1 MNQNIALPN
10 LGFGLRLRADYLH
23 RMIIDQPE
31 LDWFEIITENFLGV
45 GEETLEQLEL
55 IRSNYPIV
63 MHGIS
68 LAIGSPWPLDTSYL
82 DQVKTLA
89 DRINPAWISDHL
101 CWKGADDVQGQLLP
115 LPYSEDTLDHV
126 VSRIHL
132 VQDFLGRQ
140 ILLENVPIEQKS
152 SQEMPEV
159 EFIREVADRSDS
171 LILIDIGN
179 LLTSSVNQGFSAIDY
194 INQIPAGRIQ
204 QVHLPDITFTAD
216 SEKEN
221 DNIPSIIG
229 PIWQLY
235 TEILDKCGPV
245 TTMIEPED
253 TIPTLDGILRDIRKV
268 RKAARHHMRKD

>member
-23 RMIIDQPE
+23 SIINDKPE
-31 LDWFEIITENFLGV
+31 LDWIEIITENFLGAS
-45 GEETLEQLEL
+45 EEALDQLEQ

-68 LAIGSPWPLDTSYL
+68 LAIGSPWPLDQTYL
-82 DQVKTLA
+82 DQVKKLVN
-89 DRINPAWISDHL
+89 RINPAWISDHL

-126 VSRIHL
+126 VSRIHQ

-152 SQEMPEV
+152 TQEMPEV

-179 LLTSSVNQGFSAIDY
+179 LLASSVNQGFSAIDY
-194 INQIPAGRIQ
+194 INQIPSGRVQ
-204 QVHLPDITFTAD
+204 QVHLPDITFEANA
-216 SEKEN
+216 EHGG
-221 DNIPSIIG
+221 DNIPNITD

-235 TEILDKCGPV
+235 TEVLDRFGLV
-245 TTMIEPED
+245 TTMIERED
-253 TIPTLDGILRDIRKV
+253 TIPTLEGILCDIKKIRK
-268 RKAARHHMRKD
+268 ATEHHLNKN